1 MSLRLVAVVV
11 GVIVAVAAGVVF
23 VREVA
28 LALGAQ
34 WTWPLSEWWRSLVE
48 QPSWT
53 TTGAVALVF
62 AAAGAALVALAV
74 WPARTVSPR
83 PEGIALDG
91 ERGVTTLSL
100 TAVNRTVEHSLAAAG
115 VDLAVSRL
123 SLSEDRRGGLRL
135 RVQADVPAM
144 NLAGVQAA
152 AFDAVAPELE
162 RLSGIRPAAVDLV
175 ALRLLRAGD
184 GEDPS

>member
-11 GVIVAVAAGVVF
+11 GVLMAVAAGVVF

-28 LALGAQ
+28 LALGLQGA
-34 WTWPLSEWWRSLVE
+34 WPLSEWWRSLVE

-74 WPARTVSPR
+74 WPARAASPR

-100 TAVNRTVEHSLAAAG
+100 TAVNRAAEHSLAAAG
-115 VDLAVSRL
+115 VNLAVSRL
-123 SLSEDRRGGLRL
+123 SLSEDRRGLRL
-135 RVQADVPAM
+135 QVEADVPAV
-144 NLAGVQAA
+144 NLVGVQAA
-152 AFDAVAPELE
+152 AFDAVAAELE

-175 ALRLLRAGD
+175 VLRLLRAGD
-184 GEDPS
+184 GEDRS

>member
-1 MSLRLVAVVV
+1 VVV
-11 GVIVAVAAGVVF
+11 GVLVAVAAAVVV
-23 VREVA
+23 VRELA
-28 LALGAQ
+28 LALGAE
-34 WTWPLSEWWRSLVE
+34 WAWPLTEWWRSLVE

-62 AAAGAALVALAV
+62 AAAGAALMALAV
-74 WPARTVSPR
+74 WPSPAVSPR

-115 VDLAVSRL
+115 VNLVVSRL
-123 SLSEDRRGGLRL
+123 SFSEDRGGLRL
-135 RVQADVPAM
+135 LVEADVPAV

-152 AFDAVAPELE
+152 AFDAIAPELE
-162 RLSGIRPAAVDLV
+162 RLCGLRPAAVDLV
-175 ALRLLRAGD
+175 VQRLLRAGE
-184 GEDPS
+184 GEDRS